1 MITFYL
7 VDMKDITSD
16 IPRSNFYEA
25 DLDSLADMIIDG
37 GGIIR
42 PLILKATGAETYTVV
57 DGHFEY
63 YAAVRAREKNPRKG
77 EMVNAFVIS
86 AKAEDLIVKQAT
98 FIRGVESYEKPV
110 NTITETTSSDS
121 SRLANL
127 ELLIENQLNEFK
139 LELAQERQRV
149 ENKLKEIQSQ
159 IPKQITP
166 LEAFN
171 TLNLLELT
179 YRLRTAGFTDK
190 KAVDIAESIE
200 KERKKK
206 QFVSLS
212 DVVMRV
218 KVTSGKKQIKGITSD
233 KMVDI
238 IDGWSR
244 VLFV

>member
-1 MITFYL
+1 MKFYTVDVKNITCD
-7 VDMKDITSD
+7 V
-16 IPRSNFYEA
+16 PQCNFA
-25 DLDSLADMIIDG
+25 IDALNSLADMIIES

-42 PLILKATGAETYTVV
+42 PLILKTIGLETYAVV
-57 DGHFEY
+57 DGQFEY
-63 YAAVRAREKNPRKG
+63 YAAVKAREKNPRQC

-86 AKAEDLIVKQAT
+86 PKVEDLIVKQAT
-98 FIRGVESYEKPV
+98 FIRGVESYDKPV
-110 NTITETTSSDS
+110 NTITQIPSSDS

-149 ENKLKEIQSQ
+149 EDKLKQIESQ

-200 KERKKK
+200 KERNKK

-212 DVVMRV
+212 DVVIRV

>member
-7 VDMKDITSD
+7 VDVKDITSD
-16 IPRSNFYEA
+16 IPRTNFSEA
-25 DLDSLADMIIDG
+25 DLDILADMIIG
-37 GGIIR
+37 SGGILR
-42 PLILKATGAETYTVV
+42 PLIIKATGAESYTIV

-86 AKAEDLIVKQAT
+86 PKVEDLIVKQAT
-98 FIRGVESYEKPV
+98 FIRGVESYDKPV
-110 NTITETTSSDS
+110 NTITETASSDS

-149 ENKLKEIQSQ
+149 EDKLKEIQSQ

-171 TLNLLELT
+171 TLNFLELT
-179 YRLRTAGFTDK
+179 YRLRTAGFTEK
-190 KAVDIAESIE
+190 KAVEIAESIE

-206 QFVSLS
+206 QFMSLS

-218 KVTSGKKQIKGITSD
+218 KISSGKKQIKGITSD